1 MSEPWTKPLP
11 GPRLPSKR
19 LGHGGPRRS
28 WPFEPEL
35 LSLLLYGSGKG
46 RALTLSLSPRGN
58 SCRPPVGHIDRLSP
72 LELQKEELEVF
83 APSPGE
89 SPSPVLCV
97 TKTTK
102 NESPG

>member
-11 GPRLPSKR
+11 GSKTAVEKT
-19 LGHGGPRRS
+19 GS
-28 WPFEPEL
+28 WWAQEVMALRARAIISTLVQLWE
-35 LSLLLYGSGKG
+35 GQ
-46 RALTLSLSPRGN
+46 ALTLSLSPRGN
-58 SCRPPVGHIDRLSP
+58 SCRPPVGHMDRLSP
-72 LELQKEELEVF
+72 HELQEEELEVF

-89 SPSPVLCV
+89 SPSPLLCV